1 MYDQALTITIIISL
15 LNLDGSLPTN
25 SQIDERTM
33 ATMEPKSDLNP
44 NFPNLVQ
51 REKIFGVKFWTPEEW
66 QFLRATTKYPR
77 HLCAIGTFGDYDKSV
92 HAARFVVCWAAG

>member
-51 REKIFGVKFWTPEEW
+51 REKIFGVKFWTPGGMAIPSSNHKIPE
-66 QFLRATTKYPR
+66 TP
-77 HLCAIGTFGDYDKSV
+77 LCN
-92 HAARFVVCWAAG
+92 

>member
-51 REKIFGVKFWTPEEW
+51 REKIFGVKFWTPGGMAIPSSNNKIPETPLCNW
-66 QFLRATTKYPR
+66 NLRR
-77 HLCAIGTFGDYDKSV
+77 L
-92 HAARFVVCWAAG
+92 